1 MDKILKAEV
10 FIHFDGQLRGAHL
23 ILDYTPISKSFQVLK
38 CVIKA
43 KDPRL
48 HRISAVAPGFL
59 IIGPVPEGTLATILI
74 LEGTLATTPI
84 PEGIPRVA
92 TPLQHAAEE
101 ATSSQPT
108 VKEEE
113 EEEDRGVV
121 ELTDSEDEFV
131 VFD

>member
-23 ILDYTPISKSFQVLK
+23 ILDYTPISKSFQALK

-48 HRISAVAPGFL
+48 HRISVVAPGFL

-92 TPLQHAAEE
+92 T
-101 ATSSQPT
+101 
-108 VKEEE
+108 EEE

-121 ELTDSEDEFV
+121 ELTNSEDELV
-131 VFD
+131 VFY